1 MADLDWKALR
11 AGAGVCLMF
20 AVPFSALASWL
31 TRGERTSNVAT
42 LLSLVALGGFLVGA
56 GVAAWVQE
64 RRMPLQHGLVAALG
78 SFLLAQ
84 VVFIAI
90 RLAVDDEVRWF
101 AALFNLTLV
110 VGVALLGG
118 ALGSTLR
125 RRGIVPGARAG

>member
-1 MADLDWKALR
+1 MADLDWRALR
-11 AGAGVCLMF
+11 AGAGVCLVF

-42 LLSLVALGGFLVGA
+42 LLSLLALGGFFLGA

-64 RRMPLQHGLVAALG
+64 RRMPLQHALIASLG

-84 VVFIAI
+84 AVFIAI
-90 RLAVDDEVRWF
+90 RMAAGDGVRWF

-110 VGVALLGG
+110 VGVGLVGG

-125 RRGIVPGARAG
+125 RRGIVPQTRTR